1 MPSDPTT
8 TVARQVA
15 ERAEASRLSEH
26 RQAMQSMRLL
36 AQPLE
41 PPDPVLVIDAKMAQL
56 DVVFVRDWEESE
68 AEAQIVYCECLAKLE
83 DARTE
88 SVRLA
93 EAKAGH
99 PV

>member
-41 PPDPVLVIDAKMAQL
+41 PPDPVPVIDAKLAQL
-56 DVVFVRDWEESE
+56 DVIFVRDWEEEQDE
-68 AEAQIVYCECLAKLE
+68 ANMVYVESRATLE

-88 SVRLA
+88 SVRIA

-99 PV
+99 PA